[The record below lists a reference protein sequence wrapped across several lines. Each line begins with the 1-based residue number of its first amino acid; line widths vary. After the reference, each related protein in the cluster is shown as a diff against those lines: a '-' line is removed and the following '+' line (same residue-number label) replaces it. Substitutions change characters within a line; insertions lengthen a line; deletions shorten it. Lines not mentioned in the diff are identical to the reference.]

1 LSRSVELTGHW
12 SALKRVLNEASP
24 KLKSESRRTIGRQLK
39 KIEAKVLNHI
49 DEQDLGWDPLNPAY
63 LKAKKKKHK
72 GVEDILRASNQM
84 YQNITT
90 HQEDSFSGAVGV
102 KRGVK
107 TKDGADVTD
116 IALIHEQPDDD
127 GKKIPARKLWKPTFN
142 EMKAGI
148 GEALKGIAIE
158 VFKK

>member
-1 LSRSVELTGHW
+1 MSKSVELPGDW
-12 SALKRVLNEASP
+12 SRLKQVLNEASP

-39 KIEAKVLNHI
+39 KIEAKVLSHI
-49 DEQDLGWDPLNPAY
+49 DKQDLEWTSLSEAY
-63 LKAKKKKHK
+63 SARKAKKKLSP
-72 GVEDILRASNQM
+72 DILRASNQM
-84 YQNITT
+84 YSNITT
-90 HQEDSFSGAVGV
+90 AQDDNFSGAVGV

-107 TKDGADVTD
+107 SKDGEDLTD

-127 GKKIPARKLWKPTFN
+127 GTKIPARKLWKPTFD

-148 GEALKGIAIE
+148 LAELQGIVIE

>member
-1 LSRSVELTGHW
+1 MSRSVELTGDW

-24 KLKSESRRTIGRQLK
+24 KLRSESRRTIGRQLK
-39 KIEAKVLNHI
+39 KIEAKILSHI
-49 DEQDLGWDPLNPAY
+49 DRQDLGWDPLTEKYAAT
-63 LKAKKKKHK
+63 KAKRKLSP
-72 GVEDILRASNQM
+72 DILRATNQM

-90 HQEDSFSGAVGV
+90 HQEDNFSGAVGV

-116 IALIHEQPDDD
+116 IALIHEQPEND
-127 GKKIPARKLWKPTFN
+127 GTKIPARKLWKPTFD
-142 EMKAGI
+142 EMKAGV

>member
-1 LSRSVELTGHW
+1 MSKSVELTGDW

-39 KIEAKVLNHI
+39 KIEAKVLNHL
-49 DEQDLGWDPLNPAY
+49 DQQDLDWEPLSESYAAT
-63 LKAKKKKHK
+63 KAKKKLSP
-72 GVEDILRASNQM
+72 DILRASNQM
-84 YQNITT
+84 YSNITT
-90 HQEDSFSGAVGV
+90 HQEDNFSGAVGV

-116 IALIHEQPDDD
+116 IALIHEQPEDD
-127 GKKIPARKLWKPTFN
+127 GKKIPARKLWKPTFD

-148 GEALKGIAIE
+148 AAELKGIVVE